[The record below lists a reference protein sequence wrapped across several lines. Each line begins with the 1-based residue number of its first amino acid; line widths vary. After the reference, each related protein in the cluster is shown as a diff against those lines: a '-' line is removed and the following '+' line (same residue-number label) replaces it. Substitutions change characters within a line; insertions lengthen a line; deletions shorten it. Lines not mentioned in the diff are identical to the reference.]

1 MTAPEINSGS
11 LAMFAAF
18 SIYVH
23 KKEFSFPNFILVA
36 TAKRAPI
43 SESAMPSLGF
53 QSDDAGRVRRSVPML
68 RKTMIALLTAAA
80 LTGGLTA
87 DAFARGDV
95 AFARGDVGGMGMHGG
110 AHAFPP
116 RGHFHLAQQQHHH
129 HRFFPGDP
137 AFGLWPWYGYNDAP
151 SDPYDDSS
159 STPQVVVPEPPAP
172 ACQHSEQTVTVP
184 SENGGTAQVTI
195 LRC

>member
-1 MTAPEINSGS
+1 
-11 LAMFAAF
+11 
-18 SIYVH
+18 
-23 KKEFSFPNFILVA
+23 
-36 TAKRAPI
+36 
-43 SESAMPSLGF
+43 
-53 QSDDAGRVRRSVPML
+53 
-68 RKTMIALLTAAA
+68 MIVLLTAAA

-87 DAFARGDV
+87 D

-116 RGHFHLAQQQHHH
+116 RGHFHFAQH
-129 HRFFPGDP
+129 HRFFRGDQ

-151 SDPYDDSS
+151 SDPYDDSY
-159 STPQVVVPEPPAP
+159 STPQVVVPEAQTTAP

>member
-1 MTAPEINSGS
+1 
-11 LAMFAAF
+11 
-18 SIYVH
+18 
-23 KKEFSFPNFILVA
+23 
-36 TAKRAPI
+36 
-43 SESAMPSLGF
+43 
-53 QSDDAGRVRRSVPML
+53 ML
-68 RKTMIALLTAAA
+68 RKTMIVLLTAAA

-116 RGHFHLAQQQHHH
+116 GGHFRFAQHHH
-129 HRFFPGDP
+129 RRGHQ
-137 AFGLWPWYGYNDAP
+137 AFGLWPWYGYYDDAP
-151 SDPYDDSS
+151 SYPYDDSY
-159 STPQVVVPEPPAP
+159 STPQEVVPEPSGP
-172 ACQHSEQTVTVP
+172 ACQHSEQTVKVP